1 LKNGFIEHH
10 LKRTMR
16 REEWYTLTEK
26 GEKILEFIE
35 EIEEIKRSYKVD
47 RHSHWNYSGSRVW
60 WV

>member
-1 LKNGFIEHH
+1 
-10 LKRTMR
+10 MR